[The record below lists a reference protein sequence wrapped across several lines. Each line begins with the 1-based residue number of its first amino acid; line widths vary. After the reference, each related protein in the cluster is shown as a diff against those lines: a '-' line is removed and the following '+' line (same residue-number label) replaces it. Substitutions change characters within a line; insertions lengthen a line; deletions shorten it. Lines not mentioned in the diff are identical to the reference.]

1 MMMYDQE
8 RRVDSEVDLARMG
21 YSVYDARNRENR

>member
-1 MMMYDQE
+1 MMSQE